1 MLMCYAL
8 KTTGAEENWF
18 LKHFLFGQKL
28 LSFSKELLNEILRPH
43 GYESDHMTLLG
54 L

>member
-1 MLMCYAL
+1 MLMWYAL
-8 KTTGAEENWF
+8 KTTGAEENWL

-28 LSFSKELLNEILRPH
+28 LSFSQQLLNENLKPH
-43 GYESDHMTLLG
+43 GYKSDHMILLG